1 MGWFC
6 PWEVFNVTFFGGRN
20 RVKTH
25 IFCRFKGDHS
35 ESRILKFW
43 IVFLHT
49 DPAKNIT
56 SKLGTSLFDYRYNSL
71 HIDLCLNRNVC
82 YVSIKYC
89 ILTIS
94 VQIFIEKRKC
104 YTVNHSGQQINQV
117 RACELFMIYAGLIIL
132 SRLKSA
138 FFLPRKYI
146 ILKGLKSI

>member
-1 MGWFC
+1 MASSEYMNFTKEETSSKPIFFC
-6 PWEVFNVTFFGGRN
+6 PFNGELSEGVFWNCGLFF
-20 RVKTH
+20 
-25 IFCRFKGDHS
+25 
-35 ESRILKFW
+35 LQ
-43 IVFLHT
+43 
-49 DPAKNIT
+49 KNIT
-56 SKLGTSLFDYRYNSL
+56 SKLGTSLFDYLYNSL
-71 HIDLCLNRNVC
+71 HIDLCLNRNAC
-82 YVSIKYC
+82 YVSIKYW